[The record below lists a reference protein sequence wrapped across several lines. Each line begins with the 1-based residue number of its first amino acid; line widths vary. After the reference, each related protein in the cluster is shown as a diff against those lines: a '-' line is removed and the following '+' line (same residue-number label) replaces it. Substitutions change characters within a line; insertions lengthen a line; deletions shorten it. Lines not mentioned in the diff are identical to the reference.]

1 MKLTK
6 VTFTGIDLWTDLQRL
21 ASISQQYPYAEF
33 GLLMSKDWQENG
45 PRFPNPDIVWKLA
58 NIWSSQPFHLS
69 LHLCGEFAIAAAKGD
84 YTFLDTMIA
93 PNLFS
98 IFERVQLNLDSKS
111 MFDVLH
117 RITKTKKEVIVQM
130 RTAALCKQFLDGG
143 NPEGMS
149 YLIDFSGG
157 RGLDTPVEV
166 VNVPGVHVGY
176 AGGIG
181 PGNVGQ
187 KLRGL
192 LTYPFDGEFWIDMET
207 CVRTNDK
214 FDLDKVEQVLKI
226 CDHILNANQ

>member
-6 VTFTGIDLWTDLQRL
+6 VTFTGIDLWTDQQRL
-21 ASISQQYPYAEF
+21 ASISRQYPYAEF

-69 LHLCGEFAIAAAKGD
+69 LHLCGEFAISAAKGD
-84 YTFLDTMIA
+84 YSCLDTMIA

-98 IFERVQLNLDSKS
+98 IFERVQLNLDSKPL
-111 MFDVLH
+111 FDILH
-117 RITKTKKEVIVQM
+117 HASLPGKEVIVQM
-130 RTAALCKQFLDGG
+130 RTAVLCRQFLEGG
-143 NPEGMS
+143 SPDGMS
-149 YLIDFSGG
+149 YLIDYSGG
-157 RGLDTPVEV
+157 RGLDTPLEV

-181 PGNVGQ
+181 SGNVGQ

-192 LTYPFDGEFWIDMET
+192 LTYPSDGEFWIDMET
-207 CVRTNDK
+207 RVRTDEK

-226 CDHILNANQ
+226 CDHILKVNQ

>member
-6 VTFTGIDLWTDLQRL
+6 VTFTGIDKWTDLQRL

-45 PRFPNPDIVWKLA
+45 PRFPAPDIIWKLA
-58 NIWSSQPFHLS
+58 NIWSSQPFNLS

-93 PNLFS
+93 PNLFNV
-98 IFERVQLNLDSKS
+98 FERVQLNLDSKS

-117 RITKTKKEVIVQM
+117 RMPKTNKEVIVQM
-130 RTAALCKQFLDGG
+130 RTASLCKQFLEGG
-143 NPEGMS
+143 SPEGMS

-166 VNVPGVHVGY
+166 VNVPGVHIGY

-187 KLRGL
+187 KLRL
-192 LTYPFDGEFWIDMET
+192 LLAYPSDGEFWIDMET
-207 CVRTNDK
+207 RVRTDEK
-214 FDLDKVEQVLKI
+214 FDLDKVEGVLKI
-226 CDHILNANQ
+226 CDHIIKNNC